1 MLILFGV
8 GYLLYHLYGKK
19 IISQG
24 PKGLVKP
31 GLMLLLGIVV
41 LAVATGRANAIFALI
56 GGLVAAAW
64 RLAPLL
70 MRFYPQIRQ
79 LMDRFG
85 VQATGGSTGS
95 SKVNTATLSMSLDHK
110 SGRIDGDIIAGQFMG
125 RTLSSLSFD
134 ELKTLHA
141 ICQKQDVDALRLLEA
156 FIQREYPETKEQWSS
171 SGQQSGTNNDPNMSI
186 DEAWDILG
194 LTPNSSKEEIINSH
208 RKLMS
213 RLHPDKG
220 GSTFLAARVNQ
231 AKDRLLA
238 NLNKSG

>member
-1 MLILFGV
+1 M
-8 GYLLYHLYGKK
+8 YHLYGKK

-31 GLMLLLGIVV
+31 ALILLLGVVV

-64 RLAPLL
+64 RMAPLL

-79 LMDRFG
+79 LLDRFG
-85 VQATGGSTGS
+85 VPAASSTGS

-110 SGRIDGDIIAGQFMG
+110 SGRIDGDITAGQFKG
-125 RTLSSLSFD
+125 RTLSSLSLE
-134 ELKTLHA
+134 ELKTLYA
-141 ICQKQDVDALRLLEA
+141 ICQTQDTDALRLLQA
-156 FIQREYPETKEQWSS
+156 FIQREYPDAAEQWSETD
-171 SGQQSGTNNDPNMSI
+171 QQSGVEKDPDMSI

-194 LTPNSSKEEIINSH
+194 LVQGATKEDIVNSH

-220 GSTFLAARVNQ
+220 GSTFLAARVNK

-238 NLNKSG
+238 SLEK